1 MGERGEKSVD
11 GSITEYFLMVFI
23 EKEKAEKAEKAGI
36 KQLKWNSWDRKA
48 GMG

>member
-11 GSITEYFLMVFI
+11 WCITEDFLMVFI
-23 EKEKAEKAEKAGI
+23 EKEKAEKAEI
-36 KQLKWNSWDRKA
+36 KQLKWNSWGRKA